1 MNKKKSKF
9 YVLGF
14 VVLLVLAAVVV
25 WSLWIK
31 SLNQSQ
37 TVETEEI
44 VLEQVEEVLSTDTG
58 EWTLVWNDEFSG
70 TELDLTKWDYQIG
83 NGTLY
88 GVTDWGNNEKQY
100 YTKENVTVSEGTL
113 KIEAKLE
120 EMEGKP
126 YTSSRIRTLQDNT
139 QDGLGK
145 ETLFSKKYGK
155 FEARIKLPAGE
166 GLWPAF
172 WLLPDPNDNPYG
184 GWASSGEI
192 DIMEAKGR
200 LLQES
205 SGTIHYGQA
214 WPDNKYS
221 GGTNQMVEG
230 QSIEEFHVY
239 GIEWEPDE
247 IRWYVDG
254 ELFHTENS
262 WYARGKGK
270 TENYPFPAP
279 FNEEFYI
286 LLNLAVGGNFDNG
299 KEPQESDLPAI
310 MEVDYVRVYDLAE
323 GYDETISK
331 PNIALD
337 EAGTKAFIQ
346 EDLEYNYISDMEFDT
361 INEEMLTMRSMDV
374 TSKDWYF
381 LALTEYGGSALLQT
395 GEEEGYA
402 YASVHVINK
411 GSQTYSVQLIQ
422 HLPLVKGYTYELS
435 FDAKAEE
442 ERTLLSK
449 LGGDDDNG
457 WTAYAGQFE
466 DTLTTEW
473 QHYSQTFQMFSNTDG
488 TARLEFNLGNENGE
502 VKIAN
507 VMVKV
512 IAE

>member
-1 MNKKKSKF
+1 M
-9 YVLGF
+9 
-14 VVLLVLAAVVV
+14 
-25 WSLWIK
+25 
-31 SLNQSQ
+31 
-37 TVETEEI
+37 
-44 VLEQVEEVLSTDTG
+44 
-58 EWTLVWNDEFSG
+58 
-70 TELDLTKWDYQIG
+70 
-83 NGTLY
+83 
-88 GVTDWGNNEKQY
+88 
-100 YTKENVTVSEGTL
+100 
-113 KIEAKLE
+113 
-120 EMEGKP
+120 
-126 YTSSRIRTLQDNT
+126 
-139 QDGLGK
+139 
-145 ETLFSKKYGK
+145 
-155 FEARIKLPAGE
+155 
-166 GLWPAF
+166 
-172 WLLPDPNDNPYG
+172 
-184 GWASSGEI
+184 
-192 DIMEAKGR
+192 
-200 LLQES
+200 
-205 SGTIHYGQA
+205 
-214 WPDNKYS
+214 
-221 GGTNQMVEG
+221 
-230 QSIEEFHVY
+230 
-239 GIEWEPDE
+239 
-247 IRWYVDG
+247 
-254 ELFHTENS
+254 
-262 WYARGKGK
+262 
-270 TENYPFPAP
+270 
-279 FNEEFYI
+279 
-286 LLNLAVGGNFDNG
+286 
-299 KEPQESDLPAI
+299 
-310 MEVDYVRVYDLAE
+310 RVYDLAE

-346 EDLEYNYISDMEFDT
+346 EDLEYNYISDMAFDT
-361 INEEMLTMRSMDV
+361 VNEEMLTMRSMDV